1 MQFPTTVQRETVTM
15 GKEPK
20 AQTVLSYFADPPLEE
35 NEQTRVEAATDVLE
49 IALRDILRE
58 ELGETYGVGVGRVQQ
73 LPQRGAA
80 WISVSFTSAP
90 ENAASMVKRVQQ
102 EIERLQKEGPS
113 VDLTTRAKE
122 SQRREHET
130 ELRENGF
137 WLGRLQSSK
146 LLGRDPMLI
155 LKRMERIDAVTP
167 ANVHEVFKKYF
178 PNDRYTI
185 VTLMPEKL

>member
-1 MQFPTTVQRETVTM
+1 
-15 GKEPK
+15 
-20 AQTVLSYFADPPLEE
+20 
-35 NEQTRVEAATDVLE
+35 
-49 IALRDILRE
+49 
-58 ELGETYGVGVGRVQQ
+58 
-73 LPQRGAA
+73 
-80 WISVSFTSAP
+80 
-90 ENAASMVKRVQQ
+90 MVKRVQQ

-122 SQRREHET
+122 SARREHET

-167 ANVHEVFKKYF
+167 ANLHEVFKKYF
-178 PNDRYTI
+178 PQDRYTI